1 MPRASERRHNP
12 PEASPPARDDCAASP
27 KLAPPLLRPCPHAHA
42 WGFWVVTRLRRSPI
56 APHKTREHI
65 RPHARAPPAGAAPA
79 SARARFFSA
88 FPQRQSLGEATQSA
102 PVLRARKKKALPR
115 GKRLLFFFRTSG
127 KSAPRSR
134 SVPARLRSARGRRGS
149 RNASS
154 FRPDPSRTRKPR

>member
-88 FPQRQSLGEATQSA
+88 FPQRQSLGEAAQSA
-102 PVLRARKKKALPR
+102 SARAFSRKRRKKASPRGDAFFFSSDFREERAALPR
-115 GKRLLFFFRTSG
+115 RSRAAQKRART
-127 KSAPRSR
+127 PRFAECVVVSSR
-134 SVPARLRSARGRRGS
+134 SVS
-149 RNASS
+149 NA
-154 FRPDPSRTRKPR
+154 